1 MKKRILIGIPVYN
14 EEKHLHTV
22 LTEVCKYQYRVLV
35 VNDGSTDQTPNLLSE
50 YDVETIT
57 HAENYGVGR
66 TLQAMF
72 LYAAEHNYDWLI
84 TLDSDGQHDP
94 LEIANFIERINAN
107 DSDIISGSRYLEGHP
122 ENDFPPKEREAI
134 NRQVTIELNDALG
147 IQITDT
153 FTGYK
158 AYRVDTLGAFHI
170 DVDGYA
176 FPIQFWVQAAVAKL
190 RISETPIRL
199 IYNDLDRTFGG
210 ELDDPVIRLDYYRA
224 VLCNELRKNETHLPR
239 AMEHVPC

>member
-22 LTEVCKYQYRVLV
+22 LKEVCKYQYRVLV
-35 VNDGSTDQTPNLLSE
+35 VDDGSTDQTPNLLAE
-50 YDVETIT
+50 YDVETII
-57 HAENYGVGR
+57 HAENHGVGR
-66 TLQAMF
+66 TLQGMF
-72 LYAAEHNYDWLI
+72 KWAAKHNYDWLI

-94 LEIANFIERINAN
+94 LEIANFIERINNN
-107 DSDIISGSRYLEGHP
+107 DSDIISGSRYLECHP
-122 ENDFPPKEREAI
+122 ENDHPPKEREAI
-134 NRQVTIELNDALG
+134 NRQVTAELNDAIG

-158 AYRVDTLGAFHI
+158 AYRVEALGVFQI

-190 RISETPIRL
+190 RISEIPIRL
-199 IYNDLDRTFGG
+199 IYNDLDRKFGG

-224 VLCNELRKNETHLPR
+224 VLCNELRKNETQLPH